1 MSNRPFLL
9 LMLGALMM
17 SGAVLNSH
25 AASRTAPSTPPLVEA
40 PSLSCLEIV
49 CHSQAECD
57 TGTTPCGVCVIP
69 KGASSGSCVRR

>member
-25 AASRTAPSTPPLVEA
+25 AASRTASTPPLVEPA
-40 PSLSCLEIV
+40 SLSCLEIV